1 MFGSCQQ
8 IKGLRS
14 YLRRFP
20 VPTMGQIRCWDG
32 TSSLPHDGFNNNK
45 RTIYTKKGSRTGVY
59 LHTIYTKKASRTGVY
74 LQSSLVDIMR
84 GYFFINKDAP
94 ITSMNTNT
102 KTTMAILAIAA
113 ISLTVM
119 ANIDAIAFVN
129 TAVAQNMTA
138 NATDTS
144 NMTTFEENTTLA
156 GNASSSSGIT

>member
-1 MFGSCQQ
+1 
-8 IKGLRS
+8 
-14 YLRRFP
+14 
-20 VPTMGQIRCWDG
+20 
-32 TSSLPHDGFNNNK
+32 
-45 RTIYTKKGSRTGVY
+45 
-59 LHTIYTKKASRTGVY
+59 
-74 LQSSLVDIMR
+74 MR
-84 GYFFINKDAP
+84 GYFFINNDAP

-144 NMTTFEENTTLA
+144 NMTTFEENTTSA
-156 GNASSSSGIT
+156 ANASSSSGIT

>member
-1 MFGSCQQ
+1 
-8 IKGLRS
+8 
-14 YLRRFP
+14 
-20 VPTMGQIRCWDG
+20 MGQA
-32 TSSLPHDGFNNNK
+32 LLHDGFSNNK
-45 RTIYTKKGSRTGVY
+45 RTIYTKIRLVE
-59 LHTIYTKKASRTGVY
+59 RVY

-84 GYFFINKDAP
+84 GYFFINNDGP

-144 NMTTFEENTTLA
+144 NMTTFEENTTSA

>member
-1 MFGSCQQ
+1 VYIF
-8 IKGLRS
+8 K
-14 YLRRFP
+14 
-20 VPTMGQIRCWDG
+20 
-32 TSSLPHDGFNNNK
+32 TSLA
-45 RTIYTKKGSRTGVY
+45 GV
-59 LHTIYTKKASRTGVY
+59 V
-74 LQSSLVDIMR
+74 R
-84 GYFFINKDAP
+84 GYLFINNDAP

-102 KTTMAILAIAA
+102 KTTMAILAVAA

-144 NMTTFEENTTLA
+144 NMTTFEENTTSA

>member
-1 MFGSCQQ
+1 MLGWDKFSSSC
-8 IKGLRS
+8 
-14 YLRRFP
+14 
-20 VPTMGQIRCWDG
+20 
-32 TSSLPHDGFNNNK
+32 
-45 RTIYTKKGSRTGVY
+45 TIYTK
-59 LHTIYTKKASRTGVY
+59 IKASRIGVY
-74 LQSSLVDIMR
+74 LQSSLADIMR
-84 GYFFINKDAP
+84 GYFFINNDAP

-144 NMTTFEENTTLA
+144 NMTTFEENTTSA

>member
-1 MFGSCQQ
+1 
-8 IKGLRS
+8 
-14 YLRRFP
+14 
-20 VPTMGQIRCWDG
+20 
-32 TSSLPHDGFNNNK
+32 
-45 RTIYTKKGSRTGVY
+45 
-59 LHTIYTKKASRTGVY
+59 
-74 LQSSLVDIMR
+74 MR
-84 GYFFINKDAP
+84 GYFFINNDAA